1 MKNIMLILLACG
13 LVTSCTSLTIA
24 DREFFVAGAEN
35 EAAWSRANAAVFED
49 WSYNFLGSND
59 YILYSP
65 SSGLSVW
72 RAHAGGNRY
81 VYRIKYKV
89 RTMTRDDEVRVHRR
103 AEILEY
109 RIRNVEPPRSEH
121 SESDARPVDQPV
133 IKAPKDRPAKK
144 REVRPGV
151 YVWE

>member
-1 MKNIMLILLACG
+1 MKNTILILLACG
-13 LVTSCTSLTIA
+13 LVTSCTTLTIA
-24 DREFFVAGAEN
+24 EREFFVAGAEN

-81 VYRIKYKV
+81 VYRIRYEA
-89 RTMTRDDEVRVHRR
+89 RTLTRDDEVRAQRR

-109 RIRNVEPPRSEH
+109 RIRNLEPPRSEGY
-121 SESDARPVDQPV
+121 AGTVDQPV
-133 IKAPKDRPAKK
+133 IKANGERATK
-144 REVRPGV
+144 RKEVRPGV

>member
-1 MKNIMLILLACG
+1 MRQFMVILIACG
-13 LVTSCTSLTIA
+13 LATSCTTLTIA
-24 DREFFVAGAEN
+24 EREFFVAVAEN

-89 RTMTRDDEVRVHRR
+89 RTMTRDDEVWVHRR

-109 RIRNVEPPRSEH
+109 RIRNVEPPRSE
-121 SESDARPVDQPV
+121 SYSGTVDPPV
-133 IKAPKDRPAKK
+133 IKATGERATK
-144 REVRPGV
+144 RKEVRPGV
-151 YVWE
+151 FVWE